1 MFSLFCISKKFDNA
15 LKFNLKMFFTDKK
28 SKIYFLMP
36 CFNDTFI
43 EFIDNSKARV
53 HKMVAQKIGS
63 DLKTNSFY
71 LERKFEFSAFLKDIG
86 EF

>member
-1 MFSLFCISKKFDNA
+1 
-15 LKFNLKMFFTDKK
+15 
-28 SKIYFLMP
+28 MP

-43 EFIDNSKARV
+43 EFIDNSKAGD

-71 LERKFEFSAFLKDIG
+71 LERKFEFSAFLKNIG